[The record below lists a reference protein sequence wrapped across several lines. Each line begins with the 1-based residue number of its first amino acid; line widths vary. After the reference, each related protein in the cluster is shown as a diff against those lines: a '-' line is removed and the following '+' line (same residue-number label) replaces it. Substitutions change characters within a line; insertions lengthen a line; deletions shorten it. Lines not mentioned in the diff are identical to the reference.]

1 MKLRENEIRRVVSS
15 YRNYS
20 LAKRYTQMD
29 VIEDVWITLD
39 EQLNYVVKAALR
51 VFSKVEH
58 CEMIISPEGRVMSY
72 GCECIWCDGMS
83 ACAHLGAVLFLIDEV
98 QPESFPFHYREEKQK
113 LKEEMERRLE
123 LIERRRKR
131 ENARHA
137 SKVFMNDVVEDFVRE
152 TDAEYNLTKYRIYAE
167 MDIDRYRGCT
177 LSFKVGAEK
186 LYVMKNISEFL
197 AHVSSRDRVRYG
209 KNCEFVHTMDAFD
222 EASREIIGFL
232 RTLKELG
239 GYSYYGL
246 VREVQVTNEIL
257 DLIYAVFSQ
266 MDQQHCSFQC
276 AEHAFYPEV
285 FCEKDEDEVAVVLE
299 SENFYCGNEALYRLD
314 ASKNQLIRKEGENP
328 RVLLSMM
335 KALKKN
341 GQIVLEKNAVL
352 DFYRYV
358 YEEVKEE
365 VLWKGYR
372 FEDLDELESSCV
384 LYGDVDNRGRIYFI
398 LECIYE
404 DGSRK
409 YAIDSLNTPHS
420 MTTERISRAL
430 ITYGEEVDTEK
441 GLVYFDETA
450 EKTYVFLK
458 EVLPVIQNDCDVYVS
473 SALSSMGTSR
483 KYGITVGIG
492 VEHNLLELSVYSDEI
507 PASELMDVLK
517 AYRRKRK
524 FHRLK
529 NGQLLSL
536 ESQELAE
543 LDEVMEQ
550 YNVSASQF
558 NKAGTAQMN
567 LYRAIALNRT
577 AEEMEHVKVQRNERF
592 NALIERFNTA
602 SKEEIKLP
610 ARYKNIL
617 RDYQKEGVQWMN
629 MLGTLG
635 FGGVL
640 ADDMGLGKTLQVIAL
655 LDAQK
660 KRPNLVV
667 CPSSLI
673 LNWQDEI
680 EKFAPHLNVVCI
692 YGSAAARGYLM
703 TQIHGCDIAVTSY
716 DYLRRDIDSLEKFQ
730 FETVILD
737 EAQYIKNQKTKN
749 AQCVKR
755 LKSKHRFALT
765 GTPIENSLAELW
777 SIFDFLMPDYLYN
790 YHYFQTHYEKG
801 IVREND
807 EEKSRKLKQMIE
819 PFVLRRTK
827 KEVLSELPDKIEKTL
842 VLDFSEEE
850 KRLYLAN
857 LSQVNQKLQNVLNME
872 QVDQIAIL
880 AMLTRLRQICAEPR
894 VVYENITAL
903 SSKLEGCMELLES
916 LRESNKK
923 TLLFSSF
930 TSVLDL
936 IEEECR
942 KRHFSVL
949 KLTGSTDKED
959 RRSYVQRFQSRDADV
974 FLISLKAGGTGLN
987 LTAAEAVI
995 HYDPWWN
1002 ISAENQATDRAY
1014 RIGQNNNVQVFKLIM
1029 KDSVE
1034 ERITELQKKKKA
1046 LSDQFVEN
1054 NAGSLSKMST
1064 EDLLKLFEL

>member
-1 MKLRENEIRRVVSS
+1 MKLRENEIHRVVSS

-29 VIEDVWITLD
+29 VIEDLWITLD
-39 EQLNYVVKAALR
+39 EALNYVVKASLR
-51 VFSKVEH
+51 VYSKLEQ
-58 CEMIISPEGRVMSY
+58 CEILISPEGRVINY
-72 GCECIWCDGMS
+72 GCECIWCDRMS
-83 ACAHLGAVLFLIDEV
+83 ACAHIGAVLFLLDEL
-98 QPESFPFHYREEKQK
+98 QPESFPYHYREEKQR

-123 LIERRRKR
+123 LMERRRKR
-131 ENARHA
+131 ESARSA
-137 SKVFMNDVVEDFVRE
+137 TRFFMNEIVDDFVRE
-152 TDAEYNLTKYRIYAE
+152 VDAELNLTKYRICAE
-167 MDIDRYRGCT
+167 MSIDRYRGCT
-177 LSFKVGAEK
+177 LTFKVGAEK
-186 LYVMKNISEFL
+186 LYVIKNISEFL
-197 AHVSSRDRVRYG
+197 VHVTSKDRVRYG
-209 KNCEFVHTMDAFD
+209 KNCEFVHSMDAFD
-222 EASREIIGFL
+222 EASREIIAFF
-232 RTLKELG
+232 RTLKEMG

-246 VREVQVTNEIL
+246 QREVQVTNEIL
-257 DLIYAVFSQ
+257 DLIYDTFSQ
-266 MDQQHCSFQC
+266 MDSQHCTFQC
-276 AEHAFYPEV
+276 VEHSFYPEV
-285 FCEKDEDEVAVVLE
+285 FCEKDEDEVVVTLE
-299 SENFYCGNEALYRLD
+299 SENFYCGSEFIYRLD
-314 ASKNQLIRKEGENP
+314 AAKNQLIRKEGENP
-328 RVLLSMM
+328 RVLLTLM
-335 KALKKN
+335 KMLKKN
-341 GQIVLEKNAVL
+341 TQIVLEKKDVM

-358 YEEVKEE
+358 FEEVKEE
-365 VLWKGYR
+365 VLWKGYA
-372 FEDLDELESSCV
+372 FDDLDDLETACV

-398 LECIYE
+398 LECVYE

-409 YAIDSLNTPHS
+409 YAIDHENTPHTL
-420 MTTERISRAL
+420 TTERICRAL
-430 ITYGEEVDTEK
+430 ITYGEEVDTDK
-441 GLVYFDETA
+441 GVIYFDETA
-450 EKTYVFLK
+450 EKTYTFLK
-458 EVLPVIQNDCDVYVS
+458 EVLPAIQMECDVYVS
-473 SALSSMGTSR
+473 NALSSMGTSR

-492 VEHNLLELSVYSDEI
+492 VEHNLLELNIYSDEI

-517 AYRRKRK
+517 AYRRKRR

-536 ESQELAE
+536 ESKELSE

-550 YNVSASQF
+550 YNISTSQF
-558 NKAGTAQMN
+558 KNGTAHMN
-567 LYRAIALNRT
+567 LYRAVALNRT
-577 AEEMEHVKVQRNERF
+577 ADEMEHVKIRRNEKF
-592 NALIERFNTA
+592 NALIQRFKSA
-602 SKEEIKLP
+602 SNQPVVLNENIED
-610 ARYKNIL
+610 IL
-617 RDYQKEGVQWMN
+617 RDYQKTGVQWMN
-629 MLGTLG
+629 TLGNLG
-635 FGGVL
+635 FGGIL

-660 KRPNLVV
+660 KKPNLVV

-692 YGSAAARGYLM
+692 YGSAAARSYLM
-703 TQIHGCDIAVTSY
+703 TQIHGCDVAVTSY
-716 DYLRRDIDSLEKFQ
+716 DYVRRDIESLEKIQ

-749 AQCVKR
+749 ALSVKR
-755 LKSKHRFALT
+755 LKSHRRFALT

-807 EEKSRKLKQMIE
+807 AEKSQKLKQLIE

-857 LSQVNQKLQNVLNME
+857 LSQVNQKLRTAVNME
-872 QVDQIAIL
+872 QVDKIAIL

-894 VVYENITAL
+894 VVYENISVL

-916 LRESNKK
+916 LRGSQKK

-930 TSVLDL
+930 TSVLEL

-949 KLTGSTDKED
+949 KLTGSTSKED
-959 RRSYVQRFQSRDADV
+959 RRSYVQRFQSGDADV

-1002 ISAENQATDRAY
+1002 LSAENQATDRAY
-1014 RIGQNNNVQVFKLIM
+1014 RIGQYNNVQVFKLIM
-1029 KDSVE
+1029 KDSIE
-1034 ERITELQKKKKA
+1034 ERMTELQKKKKE
-1046 LSDQFVEN
+1046 LSDLFVEN
-1054 NAGSLSKMST
+1054 NEGSLSKMSMD
-1064 EDLLKLFEL
+1064 DLLKLFEI

>member
-1 MKLRENEIRRVVSS
+1 MKLRENEIRSVVSS

-39 EQLNYVVKAALR
+39 EQLNYVVKASLR
-51 VFSKVEH
+51 VFSKVER
-58 CEMIISPEGRVMSY
+58 CEILISPDGRVLNY
-72 GCECIWCDGMS
+72 GCECIWCDGIS
-83 ACAHLGAVLFLIDEV
+83 ACAHIGAVLFLIDEV
-98 QPESFPFHYREEKQK
+98 QPELFPYHYLEEKQK

-123 LIERRRKR
+123 LMERRRKR
-131 ENARHA
+131 ESARHA
-137 SKVFMNDVVEDFVRE
+137 SKLFMNEVMEDFARE
-152 TDAEYNLTKYRIYAE
+152 TDAEYNLTKYRMYAE
-167 MDIDRYRGCT
+167 MNIDRYRGCT
-177 LSFKVGAEK
+177 LSFKVGADK
-186 LYVMKNISEFL
+186 LYVVKNISEFL
-197 AHVSSRDRVRYG
+197 VHVSSRDRVRYG

-246 VREVQVTNEIL
+246 QREVQVTNEIL
-257 DLIYAVFSQ
+257 DLIYDVFSQ

-276 AEHAFYPEV
+276 IEHSFYPEV

-299 SENFYCGNEALYRLD
+299 SENFYCGHDALYRLD

-328 RVLLSMM
+328 RVLLNLM

-341 GQIVLEKNAVL
+341 GQIVLDKNAWL

-365 VLWKGYR
+365 VLWKGYQ

-384 LYGDVDNRGRIYFI
+384 LYGDVDNQGRIYFI
-398 LECIYE
+398 LECVYE

-409 YAIDSLNTPHS
+409 YAIDSVNTPHS

-441 GLVYFDETA
+441 GLVYFDETK

-473 SALSSMGTSR
+473 SALSNMGTSR

-492 VEHNLLELSVYSDEI
+492 VEHNLLEMNVYSDEI

-536 ESQELAE
+536 QSEELAE

-550 YNVSASQF
+550 YNLSASQF
-558 NKAGTAQMN
+558 NKDGTAQMN

-577 AEEMEHVKVQRNERF
+577 ASEMEHVKVYRNEKF
-592 NALIERFNTA
+592 NSLIERFKTA
-602 SKEEIKLP
+602 SKEDIELP
-610 ARYKNIL
+610 SRYRNVL

-629 MLGTLG
+629 TLGTLG

-660 KRPNLVV
+660 KKPNLVV

-680 EKFAPHLNVVCI
+680 EKFAPHLDVVCI
-692 YGSAAARGYLM
+692 YGSAGAREYLM

-807 EEKSRKLKQMIE
+807 EEKTRKLKQMIE

-857 LSQVNQKLQNVLNME
+857 LSQVNQKLQDVLNME

-916 LRESNKK
+916 LRSSNKK

-936 IEEECR
+936 IEDECR

-949 KLTGSTDKED
+949 KLTGNTDKED
-959 RRSYVQRFQSRDADV
+959 RRSYVQRFQSGDADV

-1002 ISAENQATDRAY
+1002 VSAENQATDRAY
-1014 RIGQNNNVQVFKLIM
+1014 RIGQDNNVQVFKLIM

-1054 NAGSLSKMST
+1054 NTGSISKMST

>member
-1 MKLRENEIRRVVSS
+1 MKLRENEIHTVVSS

-29 VIEDVWITLD
+29 VIEDMWITLD
-39 EQLNYVVKAALR
+39 EKLNYEVKASLR
-51 VFSKVEH
+51 VYNKVEH
-58 CEMIISPEGRVMSY
+58 CEILISPEGRVLNY
-72 GCECIWCDGMS
+72 GCECIWCDRVS
-83 ACAHLGAVLFLIDEV
+83 ACAHVGAVLFLIDEI
-98 QPESFPFHYREEKQK
+98 QPEVFPFHYREEKQR
-113 LKEEMERRLE
+113 LEEEMERRHEMMERL
-123 LIERRRKR
+123 RRR
-131 ENARHA
+131 ESARQA
-137 SKVFMNDVVEDFVRE
+137 SKVFMNEIVEDFIRE
-152 TDAEYNLTKYRIYAE
+152 TDAEYTMTKYRICAE
-167 MDIDRYRGCT
+167 MNIDRYRGCT
-177 LSFKVGAEK
+177 LTFKVGAEK
-186 LYVMKNISEFL
+186 LYVIKNISEFL
-197 AHVSSRDRVRYG
+197 VHVSSRDRVRYG
-209 KNCEFVHTMDAFD
+209 KNCEFVHVMDAFD
-222 EASREIIGFL
+222 ESSKEIIGFL
-232 RTLKELG
+232 RTLKEIG

-246 VREVQVTNEIL
+246 QREVQVTNDIL
-257 DLIYAVFSQ
+257 DLIFDTFFQ
-266 MDQQHCSFQC
+266 MDQQHCTFQC
-276 AEHAFYPEV
+276 VECAFYPEIE
-285 FCEKDEDEVAVVLE
+285 CEKEQDEVIVVLE

-314 ASKNQLIRKEGENP
+314 VSKNQLIRKEGENP
-328 RVLLSMM
+328 RELLSLL
-335 KALKKN
+335 KTLKKN
-341 GQIVLEKNAVL
+341 GQIVLEKSAVL

-358 YEEVKEE
+358 FEEVKEE
-365 VLWKGYR
+365 VVWKGYQ
-372 FEDLDELESSCV
+372 FDDLNELETSCV
-384 LYGDVDNRGRIYFI
+384 LYGDVDHRGRIYFI

-409 YAIDSLNTPHS
+409 YAIDPYNTPH
-420 MTTERISRAL
+420 TRITERLSRAL
-430 ITYGEEVDTEK
+430 ITYGEEVDVEK

-458 EVLPVIQNDCDVYVS
+458 EVLPVIQQECDVYVS
-473 SALSSMGTSR
+473 SALSNMGTSR

-492 VEHNLLELSVYSDEI
+492 VEHNLLELNVYSDEI

-517 AYRRKRK
+517 AYRKKRK

-536 ESQELAE
+536 ESSELKE
-543 LDEVMEQ
+543 LDDVMEQ
-550 YNVSASQF
+550 YHVSASQF
-558 NKAGTAQMN
+558 KDGTVQMN
-567 LYRAIALNRT
+567 LYRAVALNRT
-577 AEEMEHVKVQRNERF
+577 ADEMEHVKIRRNDKFHAMIQRF
-592 NALIERFNTA
+592 KTAKKDSIE
-602 SKEEIKLP
+602 LP
-610 ARYKNIL
+610 ESYHKIL

-629 MLGTLG
+629 TLGSLG
-635 FGGVL
+635 FGGIL

-655 LDAQK
+655 LDVQK
-660 KRPNLVV
+660 QKPNLVV

-680 EKFAPHLNVVCI
+680 EKFAPHMNVVCI
-692 YGSAAARGYLM
+692 YGNAYARNYLM
-703 TQIHGCDIAVTSY
+703 TQIHDCDIAVTSY
-716 DYLRRDIDSLEKFQ
+716 DYLRRDIDSLEKIQ
-730 FETVILD
+730 FNTVILD

-755 LKSKHRFALT
+755 LKSMHRFALT

-801 IVREND
+801 IVREQD
-807 EEKSRKLKQMIE
+807 EEKIRKLKQMIE

-842 VLDFSEEE
+842 MLDFSEDE

-857 LSQVNQKLQNVLNME
+857 LSQVNQKLQNALNME
-872 QVDQIAIL
+872 QVDKIAIL

-894 VVYENITAL
+894 VVYENITVR

-916 LRESNKK
+916 LRASNKK

-936 IEEECR
+936 IEDECR

-959 RRSYVQRFQSRDADV
+959 RRSYVQRFQSGDADV

-1002 ISAENQATDRAY
+1002 LSAENQATDRAY
-1014 RIGQNNNVQVFKLIM
+1014 RIGQNNKVQVFKLIM

-1034 ERITELQKKKKA
+1034 ERITELQKKKKD

-1054 NAGSLSKMST
+1054 NTGSLSKMST
-1064 EDLLKLFEL
+1064 EDIMKLFEL